1 LGQYSGCSDVRNTI
15 TDRVHTRLRQPNM
28 TRGRCNCKSLINL
41 DILKEH
47 MGSDNGPKA
56 LIYIPKALALVSII
70 ASLRELVWNLR
81 GGSDGG
87 YYLINLCLFGRS
99 GGVAN

>member
-1 LGQYSGCSDVRNTI
+1 MNGV

-28 TRGRCNCKSLINL
+28 TRGRCNCKSLISL

-56 LIYIPKALALVSII
+56 LFYISNALA
-70 ASLRELVWNLR
+70 
-81 GGSDGG
+81 
-87 YYLINLCLFGRS
+87 
-99 GGVAN
+99 